1 MSSVCV
7 ICGFASTGG
16 SFFPGFAAPFFA
28 APPFFEVN
36 NEGVSYLTR
45 ECSGGPGMSLKLTR
59 LLPHG
64 ALREGEAQLRAR
76 RGGNAFS
83 LAEARAE
90 PPGSAAAP
98 GRVRRPSAPVSAL
111 E

>member
-59 LLPHG
+59 LLAHAG
-64 ALREGEAQLRAR
+64 LRER
-76 RGGNAFS
+76 S
-83 LAEARAE
+83 
-90 PPGSAAAP
+90 
-98 GRVRRPSAPVSAL
+98 
-111 E
+111 

>member
-45 ECSGGPGMSLKLTR
+45 ECSGGPGIGLESTR
-59 LLPHG
+59 LLAHAG
-64 ALREGEAQLRAR
+64 LRER
-76 RGGNAFS
+76 S
-83 LAEARAE
+83 
-90 PPGSAAAP
+90 
-98 GRVRRPSAPVSAL
+98 
-111 E
+111 

>member
-1 MSSVCV
+1 MRFVCAPGKFVGESRRRGATEGRAHRGGRIELRMSSVCV

-59 LLPHG
+59 LLADAG
-64 ALREGEAQLRAR
+64 LRER
-76 RGGNAFS
+76 S
-83 LAEARAE
+83 
-90 PPGSAAAP
+90 
-98 GRVRRPSAPVSAL
+98 
-111 E
+111 

>member
-16 SFFPGFAAPFFA
+16 SFFPGFPAPFFA

-45 ECSGGPGMSLKLTR
+45 ECSGGPGISLKLTR
-59 LLPHG
+59 LLAHAG
-64 ALREGEAQLRAR
+64 LRER
-76 RGGNAFS
+76 S
-83 LAEARAE
+83 
-90 PPGSAAAP
+90 
-98 GRVRRPSAPVSAL
+98 
-111 E
+111 